1 MDQEATEFV
10 KDTLHFELKT
20 ENNAHI
26 FEVIQ
31 TYVVD
36 SVQKIHNVL
45 VVGHQKRILILNS
58 SRTEIKIQIF

>member
-31 TYVVD
+31 TYVRSRLGTKNPQCVGSWTSKKD
-36 SVQKIHNVL
+36 SDFEFFSN
-45 VVGHQKRILILNS
+45 
-58 SRTEIKIQIF
+58 